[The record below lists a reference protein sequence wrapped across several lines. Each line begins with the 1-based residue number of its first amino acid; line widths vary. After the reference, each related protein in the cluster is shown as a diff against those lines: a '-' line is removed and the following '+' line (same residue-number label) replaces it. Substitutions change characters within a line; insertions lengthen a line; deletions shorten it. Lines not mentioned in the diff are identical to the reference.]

1 MNHFI
6 TTNFLYNV
14 LLALSIL
21 SAILLVVFTFKLYLA
36 RRAKD
41 YKSLVFTAHK
51 AGALMFSM
59 TISYIASIYFLLEKK
74 EYASVAS
81 LAILVAIYTAL
92 ASSPF
97 ILDLRA
103 VAKVQ
108 RLSAFDKS

>member
-6 TTNFLYNV
+6 TTNFLYNA

-59 TISYIASIYFLLEKK
+59 TISYIAAIYFLLEEQ
-74 EYASVAS
+74 EYASVSS
-81 LAILVAIYTAL
+81 LAILVVTYGVL
-92 ASSPF
+92 ASAPF
-97 ILDLRA
+97 ILDSRA
-103 VAKVQ
+103 VEKVR
-108 RLSAFDKS
+108 RLGAADKS